1 MADSMARPTYV
12 PLSDG
17 RHLAVDDVG
26 DPDGRP
32 VVYFHGSPSCRLG
45 RPPLDPQVGE
55 QGVRL
60 LAFDRPGLGHSDPDP
75 SGSASSFAD
84 DLALALDHL
93 GVEQFDC
100 LAWSAGAIWAL
111 AAAAHPNLGP
121 RVRHLTI
128 VAGLVPAEA
137 FADPALRDACRS
149 SRAGLLDTAV
159 ELGPEATAELAAPML
174 VPYPC
179 TAAEAREHLLEYYQ
193 AEDMADIDS
202 VPGGMEQS
210 ATALVESVR
219 QGLDGAIR
227 ELAAQLTPL
236 DIAFGTV
243 KAPTRLVYGDLD
255 VTCPPAFGH
264 WLADRLP
271 NAQIEIAPGG
281 RHGIAYTRW
290 LDLLR

>member
-1 MADSMARPTYV
+1 ML
-12 PLSDG
+12 PLPDG
-17 RHLAVDDVG
+17 RQLALDDVG

-45 RPPLDPQVGE
+45 RPPLDREVGE

-60 LAFDRPGLGHSDPDP
+60 LAFDRPGLGQSELDP
-75 SGSASSFAD
+75 SGSATSFAND
-84 DLALALDHL
+84 VAIALDQL
-93 GVEQFDC
+93 GVEQFDV

-137 FADPALRDACRS
+137 FDDPALRDACRS
-149 SRAGLLDTAV
+149 SRAGLLDAAA
-159 ELGPEATAELAAPML
+159 ELGPEETAELAAPLL

-179 TAAEAREHLLEYYQ
+179 TAAEAREHLLAIYDP
-193 AEDMADIDS
+193 AEAADIDS

-210 ATALVESVR
+210 VAALVETVR
-219 QGLDGAIR
+219 QGLDGVAR
-227 ELAAQLTPL
+227 EMVAQLTPL
-236 DIAFGTV
+236 GIDFTGIT
-243 KAPTRLVYGDLD
+243 APTRLVYGEVDA
-255 VTCPPAFGH
+255 TCPPAFGH

-271 NAQIEIAPGG
+271 NARMEVVPDGT
-281 RHGIAYTRW
+281 HGIAYTRW
-290 LDLLR
+290 LELLG